1 MTPDSAHSRGL
12 PADLASSIGG
22 DERVL
27 FAVRP
32 GFLFIVASSW
42 KSLVGLAVIAA
53 VFFVVPG
60 IHWRWGPMLS
70 TLAAMGRLLWAFA
83 VWWNIRAVLTDR
95 RVCVSAG
102 VFRRV
107 VSTLELDR
115 IEHMALSKLVVER
128 VFGLGTLWIASAGTG
143 GSEVV
148 WPMLNAPES
157 VLAMLRESVPR
168 KSGQGR
174 KGAVP

>member
-12 PADLASSIGG
+12 PADLASSIGAG
-22 DERVL
+22 ERVL

-42 KSLVGLAVIAA
+42 KSLVTFAVIVA

-70 TLAAMGRLLWAFA
+70 TLAGMGRLLWASA

-107 VSTLELDR
+107 VSTLELGR
-115 IEHMALSKLVVER
+115 IEHIALSKLVVER

-148 WPMLNAPES
+148 WPMLNTPES
-157 VLAMLRESVPR
+157 VLAMLRESVHQQTGKR
-168 KSGQGR
+168 SA
-174 KGAVP
+174 GAKP